1 MRSISEEM
9 GQLERNHILL
19 LALSDQIYK
28 GVFFMIF
35 IYIKYKNQPKL
46 TYEFG
51 VGIEMIPL
59 WEGDSD

>member
-1 MRSISEEM
+1 MASIREEM
-9 GQLERNHILL
+9 GQLERSHILL

-35 IYIKYKNQPKL
+35 IYIKYKNQSKL